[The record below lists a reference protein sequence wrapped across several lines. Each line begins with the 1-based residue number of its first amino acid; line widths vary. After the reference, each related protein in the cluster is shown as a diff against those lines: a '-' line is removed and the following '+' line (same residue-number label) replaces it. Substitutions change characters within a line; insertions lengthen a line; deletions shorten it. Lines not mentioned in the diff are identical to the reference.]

1 MFIDGELEYSSAQAL
16 TATAA
21 STNLIDHGPLEGD
34 QSIAMNVGEPMVVV
48 LQLTV
53 AADDGN
59 ADETY
64 VADLETDDNTGF
76 SSATTL
82 GTVTITRGDAAG
94 TRYYI
99 HAPYDTNWERYTRV
113 NYTLGGTTPS
123 VTLDAWLTPARALQN
138 DEYYNNSSTITT

>member
-1 MFIDGELEYSSAQAL
+1 MYVDREEQFSDAQAL
-16 TATAA
+16 TGTAA
-21 STNLIDHGPLEGD
+21 STDLIDLGPRQGD
-34 QSIAMNVGEPMVVV
+34 QSVAFGVGTQMVVV
-48 LQLTV
+48 IQLTV
-53 AADDGN
+53 AADDAN

-64 VADLETDDNTGF
+64 VADLETDSTAAF

-99 HAPYDTNWERYTRV
+99 HVPLATTTERFIRL

-123 VTLDAWLTPARALQN
+123 VTLDAWLAPAHSVQN
-138 DEYYNNSSTITT
+138 DEYYENNSTITN